1 MISVADAIHKIN
13 SSTSFLLPV
22 RLPLSKVAGLML
34 AEDVFASCR
43 VPNFNQSAMDGYA
56 FRYKDLQATKH
67 FHVAE
72 EIAAGDINTATI
84 PEFNA
89 VRIFTG
95 APVPEE
101 LDTVVMQEKVEVR
114 DSKITV
120 LDETLVQG
128 SNVRLAGCE
137 IEKGELALAKSSL
150 LSPAAVGFLAGIGIK
165 ETLVYPSPSVHII
178 VTGKEL
184 VTPGEVLRTGQ
195 VYESNSFLLQS
206 ALKQL
211 HIHDITTDFVGD
223 DLVETANAIEKA
235 LAGADII
242 LLTGGVSVGNYDFVV
257 KAAKACKIEQLFHKV
272 KQRPGKPLYFGK
284 KDEKVVFGLPGN

>member
-101 LDTVVMQEKVEVR
+101 LDTVVMQEKV
-114 DSKITV
+114 V
-120 LDETLVQG
+120 L
-128 SNVRLAGCE
+128 LAGQ
-137 IEKGELALAKSSL
+137 
-150 LSPAAVGFLAGIGIK
+150 AV
-165 ETLVYPSPSVHII
+165 VH
-178 VTGKEL
+178 E
-184 VTPGEVLRTGQ
+184 E
-195 VYESNSFLLQS
+195 F
-206 ALKQL
+206 
-211 HIHDITTDFVGD
+211 IHV
-223 DLVETANAIEKA
+223 
-235 LAGADII
+235 
-242 LLTGGVSVGNYDFVV
+242 
-257 KAAKACKIEQLFHKV
+257 
-272 KQRPGKPLYFGK
+272 
-284 KDEKVVFGLPGN
+284 